1 MPFPVVRITQQAAN
15 YVRLIAWLL
24 LSIFKPHKLKL
35 ISSIALAVLCL
46 SGQAAAIFAIY
57 WYARTMERTGAASLR
72 VPSLDFALTDA
83 TSVLAAVVIFSVSS
97 LALSALFLFYSRMLV
112 LRIVE
117 DYCAQAVQSVVVAAD
132 ALPDPRAP
140 TASRILNQCG
150 VSGLISGCKQAAV
163 TAVILASTIP
173 STIGGVAAAAALIHV
188 DMPLT
193 FSILAA
199 SCLVAI
205 MLYPCALRGSSMAK
219 FQEKSQAAFQQ
230 QMRGLQWSPSVSAM
244 ANPATSRDM
253 ARGYFVRRRVTNEF
267 ALATSIATTALL
279 GLVLYYL
286 AGNALAGRAEWAIV
300 IVYIGALR
308 LTLGSVAA
316 LMRAF
321 ANVSSCYPQLV
332 RYYLFAN
339 GSQDLARNDLGTLQC
354 GEKLALGTLP
364 DGQSIIVP
372 AGTRL
377 ALLTTQSVREVRYAL
392 LQASC
397 TSKGMPLGS
406 TVIGPATGTRHEAS
420 IAIFHCESIGE
431 PCEETQ
437 GLDTLLTDRVG
448 VFLHHS
454 PSMIG
459 AFGERYLLT
468 LKAGTFRSF
477 QVLGTNASDAELAR
491 FERHASTTRRSE
503 QVDEFEYAD

>member
-1 MPFPVVRITQQAAN
+1 MPFPVVRIAQQAAN

-112 LRIVE
+112 LESWRTTALRP
-117 DYCAQAVQSVVVAAD
+117 CSPSSLLLTC
-132 ALPDPRAP
+132 LPDPRAP

-244 ANPATSRDM
+244 ADPATSRDM
-253 ARGYFVRRRVTNEF
+253 ARGYFARRRVTNEF

-286 AGNALAGRAEWAIV
+286 ASNALAGRAEWAIV

-316 LMRAF
+316 LMRTF

-332 RYYLFAN
+332 RNYLFAN
-339 GSQDLARNDLGTLQC
+339 GSQDLRATSSARCNAARSWRLARFRMVEALLFPRGRVSHCSPRNRYARYAMHCYRQAARARGCRSARPSSVPQPELGTKRQSQFPLQTYWRAMR
-354 GEKLALGTLP
+354 GNAGIRHLAHRPSGCVSSP
-364 DGQSIIVP
+364 QPEHDRRVWGAVSFD
-372 AGTRL
+372 AEG
-377 ALLTTQSVREVRYAL
+377 
-392 LQASC
+392 
-397 TSKGMPLGS
+397 
-406 TVIGPATGTRHEAS
+406 RH
-420 IAIFHCESIGE
+420 
-431 PCEETQ
+431 
-437 GLDTLLTDRVG
+437 V
-448 VFLHHS
+448 
-454 PSMIG
+454 
-459 AFGERYLLT
+459 
-468 LKAGTFRSF
+468 RSF